1 MEKYITLITNTITP
15 LCKSPQRLNLRP
27 TSQEDYE
34 AIARL
39 LFSAYDESTFPTQ
52 ENAQHY
58 VETILN
64 GTHGEFYPEASPI
77 LIDDNGRAVAV
88 LLSLKN
94 RLDHN
99 GPENTPTLLELITA
113 PSRRRE
119 GIAEELITYAL
130 DVMHTQHHEAAST
143 HINETN
149 AAALA
154 LYLTL
159 GWQRW
164 TPQDDTFLPA

>member
-1 MEKYITLITNTITP
+1 MEKYITLITNTTTP
-15 LCKSPQRLNLRP
+15 LRKSPQRLNLRP
-27 TSQEDYE
+27 TTPEDTE

-39 LFSAYDESTFPTQ
+39 LFSSYDESTFVTQ
-52 ENAQHY
+52 EDAQRQ
-58 VETILN
+58 VKEILA
-64 GTHGEFYPEASPI
+64 GTYGEFYPEASPL

-99 GPENTPTLLELITA
+99 GPEETPTLLELITA

-130 DVMHTQHHEAAST
+130 DIMQNHHYDEAST
-143 HINETN
+143 HISERN

-164 TPQDDTFLPA
+164 TPQDDALLP